1 MMTGRLLVI
10 LVWLLLSPL
19 PLLAVS
25 IQATS
30 RIQLQLS
37 ALIGGPAWLP
47 VHVKVIIDKRHVFD
61 YVPRNAAS
69 TDTLKRLVT
78 LQAVPAQARRSWIAD
93 EEDDT
98 TNNMYARRAED
109 FCEQYTKDLHL
120 IRNNCWTFAF
130 EMIHYV
136 TLQNEES

>member
-1 MMTGRLLVI
+1 MMTGRLLLI
-10 LVWLLLSPL
+10 LVWLLPSPL
-19 PLLAVS
+19 PLLAFS

-30 RIQLQLS
+30 RIQLQPS

-47 VHVKVIIDKRHVFD
+47 VHVKVVIDKRHVFD

-78 LQAVPAQARRSWIAD
+78 LQAVPAIARSWIAD

-98 TNNMYARRAED
+98 NNMYAQRAEE